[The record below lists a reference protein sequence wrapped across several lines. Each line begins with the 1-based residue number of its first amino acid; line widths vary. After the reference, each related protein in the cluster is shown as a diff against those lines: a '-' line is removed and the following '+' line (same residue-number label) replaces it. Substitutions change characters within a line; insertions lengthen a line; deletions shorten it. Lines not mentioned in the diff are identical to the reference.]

1 MTNQT
6 FNTTGGLE
14 ISVTHGQEGALVH
27 LKGRVNIDSSPGLRD
42 RLLAIL
48 QGEHPEAVTIDLS
61 EVPYID
67 LSGIATLIEALK
79 VARNRETT
87 LHLAGLQER
96 LLHVLEVTGVL
107 SLFEASSHASPSSA
121 SGVM

>member
-1 MTNQT
+1 MPNDI
-6 FNTTGGLE
+6 FNSINGLE
-14 ISVTHGQEGALVH
+14 ISVTHSQEGALVH
-27 LKGRVNIDSSPGLRD
+27 LNGRVNIDSSPGLRD

-48 QGEHPEAVTIDLS
+48 QGERPEAVTVDLS

-79 VARNRETT
+79 VARNHETT

-107 SLFEASSHASPSSA
+107 SLFEASGHASPPSA
-121 SGVM
+121 SGVV